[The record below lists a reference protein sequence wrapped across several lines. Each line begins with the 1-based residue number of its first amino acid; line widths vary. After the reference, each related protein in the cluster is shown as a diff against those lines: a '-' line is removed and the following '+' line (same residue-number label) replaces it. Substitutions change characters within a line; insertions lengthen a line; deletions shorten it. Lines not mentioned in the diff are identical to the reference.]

1 MSYTERE
8 ILSFFGA
15 ALRAIACTPNRGLD
29 ECEYE
34 LAVVEP
40 TARIRSLAASA
51 AHGVSPEVVEE
62 VLQHLG
68 RILKAKRTP
77 DNELARRLHD
87 VASLA
92 PRGSSSRVD
101 EGSLRASSENR

>member
-1 MSYTERE
+1 MSNSERE
-8 ILSFFGA
+8 VLSFFGA
-15 ALRAIACTPNRGLD
+15 ALKAIACTPNRGLD
-29 ECEYE
+29 EREYE

-40 TARIRSLAASA
+40 TARIRALAASA

-62 VLQHLG
+62 VLRHLG

-77 DNELARRLHD
+77 DDEVARRLHE

-101 EGSLRASSENR
+101 EGLLRASGGSR